1 MGLQDLTLDCV
12 QKRESPLRV
21 RVMVL
26 SWGEAGG
33 CVGWGLHGSS
43 KATAAFSLL
52 SLIWALVTLV
62 FIF

>member
-1 MGLQDLTLDCV
+1 
-12 QKRESPLRV
+12 
-21 RVMVL
+21 MVL